1 MVERAALEEMRKVL
15 DEVFHDR
22 ERATRRE
29 VYASASARV
38 SLPADML
45 AHLNEMPD
53 RSYSRQEMVD
63 AINKVIESR
72 GEQDVLGLL

>member
-1 MVERAALEEMRKVL
+1 MAERAALEEMRKVL

-45 AHLNEMPD
+45 THLNEMPD

>member
-1 MVERAALEEMRKVL
+1 MLDHAALEEMQKVL
-15 DEVFHDR
+15 DEVFRDR

-29 VYASASARV
+29 VYASASAHVR
-38 SLPADML
+38 LPADML
-45 AHLNEMPD
+45 THLNEMPD

-72 GEQDVLGLL
+72 GEQDALGLL